1 MHETTPKRRA
11 HLLGLGLDHSDGHK
25 RITQA
30 EKFTV
35 VGGSE
40 ETHER
45 ATEVLIKTCE
55 DLRTRGRELEET
67 EPREL
72 ADIIHKHSSK

>member
-1 MHETTPKRRA
+1 MHEATPKSRA
-11 HLLGLGLDHSDGHK
+11 HLLGLGLDNSDGHK

-55 DLRTRGRELEET
+55 DLKTRGRELEET

-72 ADIIHKHSSK
+72 ADIIHKHST

>member
-1 MHETTPKRRA
+1 MNEVKPSRRA
-11 HLLGLGLDHSDGHK
+11 HLLGLGLDNSDGHK

-35 VGGSE
+35 VGGSA

-55 DLRTRGRELEET
+55 DIRKRGRELEESD
-67 EPREL
+67 PREL
-72 ADIIHKHSSK
+72 AELIHKHSS